1 LWFILLKLLKKF
13 QSALLI
19 TFPCPACWAVLWG
32 KRNSLRITLPVM
44 PKDPGTFIPGL
55 ALRQLKHGRPDL
67 RNKNAHRDLPEK
79 DQKPHPMMVLF

>member
-1 LWFILLKLLKKF
+1 
-13 QSALLI
+13 
-19 TFPCPACWAVLWG
+19 
-32 KRNSLRITLPVM
+32 M

-79 DQKPHPMMVLF
+79 NQKPHPMMVLF